1 MKKKSIVWNS
11 MIYALKSVLGIIFP
25 LITFPYVSNIL
36 GPTNIGKVE
45 YANSITNY
53 FIFLAALGIATY
65 AVREG
70 AKVRDDFEALSKL
83 STELIIIN
91 SISSIVAYI
100 GILIVCNISF
110 FSEYALLIFINSFT
124 ILFTTIGMEWVYNI
138 KEDFTYIT
146 IRYIV
151 MQIISIVFLFV
162 FVKTPED
169 YYYYA
174 IYIVLATCGSNI
186 INVFCLKKHI
196 NIFKKRKLNIKRHI
210 KPVLLLF
217 SISIAA
223 TIFANLDTT
232 MLGIMKNETEV
243 GIYQTGLKI
252 DKIVTNVIAAIS
264 LVVFSRSSYLL
275 KEGDLS
281 ESSEFKKLIKQFN
294 SLIIMVSAPLTVGL
308 MAVSVNMTKV
318 FLSEEFIMSAYVLM
332 IISWNVLMAAI
343 GRIYGHQILI
353 GTGHDKQY
361 FASTVLA
368 IIIDVGLNFIL
379 IPYLGA
385 IATAISTVVAC
396 LISNIYVIWCVS
408 RLTKVKEMVLSMM
421 KYVIFSLPFLGISY
435 LINLISTKEWIKLI
449 LIIVGCVVYYIAV
462 LLLTKDP
469 YLKQIPKLL
478 TKKERKKNVER
489 NEKED

>member
-11 MIYALKSVLGIIFP
+11 LIYSFKSVLGIIFP

-53 FIFLAALGIATY
+53 FIYLAALGIATY

-91 SISSIVAYI
+91 AVSSIVAYI
-100 GILIVCNISF
+100 GILIICNISF

-124 ILFTTIGMEWVYNI
+124 ILFTTVGMEWVYNI

-146 IRYIV
+146 IRYIII
-151 MQIISIVFLFV
+151 QIISIVFLFV

-196 NIFKKRKLNIKRHI
+196 NIFKKRQLNIKRHL

-217 SISIAA
+217 SISITT

-275 KEGDLS
+275 KDGDLS
-281 ESSEFKKLIKQFN
+281 ENSEFKKLIKQFN
-294 SLIIMVSAPLTVGL
+294 SLIIMVAAPITVGL
-308 MAVSVNMTKV
+308 MAVSINLTKV
-318 FLSEEFIMSAYVLM
+318 FLSEEYIMSAYVLM
-332 IISWNVLMAAI
+332 IISWNVLMSAVS
-343 GRIYGHQILI
+343 RIYGHQILV
-353 GTGHDKQY
+353 GTGNDKKY
-361 FASTVLA
+361 FISTVIA
-368 IIIDVGLNFIL
+368 IAIDATLNYIL
-379 IPYLGA
+379 IPYMGA
-385 IATAISTVVAC
+385 IATSISTVVAC
-396 LISNIYVIWCVS
+396 FISNIYIIWCVS
-408 RLTKVKEMVLSMM
+408 KLTKVKEMILNMM
-421 KYVIFSLPFLGISY
+421 KYIVFSLPFLGISF
-435 LINLISTKEWIKLI
+435 LVNLFSFEEWIKLI
-449 LIIVGCVVYYIAV
+449 LIIVVCVVYYLAV

-469 YLKQIPKLL
+469 YLKQMVTLL
-478 TKKERKKNVER
+478 IQKRRKK
-489 NEKED
+489 KC